1 MDSVQ
6 QNWLDAFCLV
16 SSELHHP
23 DPADL
28 RAPIR
33 NEGLEIRRFLLFDT
47 LFSLRPKLVA
57 VEDVVVSSVPFG
69 RSFSIDSV
77 VTQPDESGI
86 PYAKLNFMEVL
97 ENNRGTTGAMH
108 KCVVTV

>member
-1 MDSVQ
+1 MPFASYPVNFITPIQPIYEHQSVTKDSKSEG
-6 QNWLDAFCLV
+6 FYCLTR
-16 SSELHHP
+16 SSRS
-23 DPADL
+23 D
-28 RAPIR
+28 
-33 NEGLEIRRFLLFDT
+33 
-47 LFSLRPKLVA
+47 PKLVA
-57 VEDVVVSSVPFG
+57 VEDVVVSGVPFG

-77 VTQPDESGI
+77 VTQPDASGI